1 MNDANYWKNQ
11 LDILQS
17 NPPKSSQNYYNQS
30 FVDRMNEAQAS
41 IDNLVTEKDKSYSA
55 YQQAQDDYDAFKGT
69 VKRYED
75 VYRENEAKFG
85 VENKYND
92 YEKSKEALLQIDR
105 AMKMLPSSINRN
117 AEVRLSQSEREFAYN
132 REMDTYNKLMT
143 TSTTN
148 SEVFKDVWNKARE
161 AQTEATNKEI
171 GQQYSDLALKENYWI
186 TKMDE
191 FNQAEEKWRQA
202 RLEKQAIGSEYRR
215 WQLNQ
220 NQVELSQYLTKLN
233 NALTRYNEA
242 MDTQNYQR
250 QININAYDKIMDQMK
265 SDYAD
270 KMISNY
276 LSNSEKK
283 NIASAYDAGGLLGR
297 TAFAIS
303 GMKL

>member
-85 VENKYND
+85 IENKYND

-186 TKMDE
+186 SKLNAYNE
-191 FNQAEEKWRQA
+191 AEEKWRQA
-202 RLEKQAIGSEYRR
+202 RLEKEAIGSEYRQ
-215 WQLNQ
+215 WQEGQKKTEMKIYLSKLNAA
-220 NQVELSQYLTKLN
+220 LARYN
-233 NALTRYNEA
+233 NALETQAQERLTNSYN
-242 MDTQNYQR
+242 QR
-250 QININAYDKIMDQMK
+250 LEQIKE
-265 SDYAD
+265 SYAD

-276 LSNSEKK
+276 LANSEKK